1 MSCMAILRGV
11 IYSQSVTVILE
22 YVDLLRHIG
31 IISLTDYQTC
41 EITTIIIPLSGIY
54 QACMAILR
62 GVIYSQSVTVI
73 LEYVDLLRHIGSR
86 VFAAKLC
93 LSWLAMFY

>member
-1 MSCMAILRGV
+1 
-11 IYSQSVTVILE
+11 
-22 YVDLLRHIG
+22 
-31 IISLTDYQTC
+31 
-41 EITTIIIPLSGIY
+41 
-54 QACMAILR
+54 MAILR

-73 LEYVDLLRHIGSR
+73 LEYVDLLRHIGSQ

>member
-1 MSCMAILRGV
+1 MAILRGV

-22 YVDLLRHIG
+22 YI
-31 IISLTDYQTC
+31 
-41 EITTIIIPLSGIY
+41 
-54 QACMAILR
+54 
-62 GVIYSQSVTVI
+62 
-73 LEYVDLLRHIGSR
+73 DLLRHIGSR

>member
-1 MSCMAILRGV
+1 MYHDTFEWYISCMAILQGV
-11 IYSQSVTVILE
+11 IYS
-22 YVDLLRHIG
+22 R
-31 IISLTDYQTC
+31 
-41 EITTIIIPLSGIY
+41 
-54 QACMAILR
+54 
-62 GVIYSQSVTVI
+62 SVTVI